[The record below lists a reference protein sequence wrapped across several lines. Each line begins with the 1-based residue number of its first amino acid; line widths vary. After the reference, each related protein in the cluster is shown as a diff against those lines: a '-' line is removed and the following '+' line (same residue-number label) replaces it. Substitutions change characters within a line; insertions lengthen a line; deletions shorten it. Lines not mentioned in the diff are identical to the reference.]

1 MSVFRYLETLR
12 HLRLTQIVHQL
23 KRRIYRPKIGVESPL
38 KTHPDVSMCTE
49 PIAKPYCYNSQGQFT
64 FLNISDSFRDW
75 NMDEHGMLWA
85 YNLNY
90 MDWLEQEGIG
100 EQECLRWIDRFVDE
114 LPSNH
119 IGLDPYPIALRVI
132 NWAKFFSKH
141 PECRSKK
148 RLDSMYAQTM
158 LLNRSL
164 EYHLLGNHLLEDSYA
179 LFIASFFFNDQKL
192 YHKSSHLLEEQL
204 QEQILQDGAHYEQ
217 SPMYHCIM
225 LDRLLDCINFSKGNN
240 LFDNQD
246 AYTQKLIRKAAVMLG
261 HLQSIVYHDGSIPML
276 NDSANDIAP
285 SSEALFHYACR
296 LGIKKEKYATQR
308 MRI

>member
-1 MSVFRYLETLR
+1 
-12 HLRLTQIVHQL
+12 
-23 KRRIYRPKIGVESPL
+23 
-38 KTHPDVSMCTE
+38 MCTE

-179 LFIASFFFNDQKL
+179 LFIASFFFNDQNAL
-192 YHKSSHLLEEQL
+192 PR
-204 QEQILQDGAHYEQ
+204 LQDQRDRCNY
-217 SPMYHCIM
+217 CI
-225 LDRLLDCINFSKGNN
+225 RFSVRTNPA
-240 LFDNQD
+240 F
-246 AYTQKLIRKAAVMLG
+246 RM
-261 HLQSIVYHDGSIPML
+261 
-276 NDSANDIAP
+276 
-285 SSEALFHYACR
+285 SSSTA
-296 LGIKKEKYATQR
+296 
-308 MRI
+308 